1 MVFRSSISFFLLFLL
16 MLMISIF
23 LWTFLWIIT
32 LSHLINFTRSSISV
46 GGSLSI
52 SSKRTT
58 SSRINF
64 INIHRGLFDINRW
77 FFGHLVTGS
86 FLYRVW
92 YIDILIYRPTSL
104 AFPVNESRRSIDC
117 DKCDLPPSRRQP
129 SYGSMIF
136 REKDEN
142 YEIAVSSFCQVSLS
156 NLIVSRVVYT
166 KRHVDGWMDRSFSAI
181 VEFACC
187 GDKASCIP
195 LFYHKSSRRWK
206 NVQIILCWQI
216 LTTNTNKHSNE
227 FTSWRKQGIK
237 FTKKRKL

>member
-1 MVFRSSISFFLLFLL
+1 MVFGSSISFFLLFLL

-142 YEIAVSSFCQVSLS
+142 YEIAVSSFCQFPFRILLFRELCIQNVTSM
-156 NLIVSRVVYT
+156 
-166 KRHVDGWMDRSFSAI
+166 DGWIDRFQRSSNSLVAAI
-181 VEFACC
+181 RHLVSHYFITNLLEDGRMFKLFFA
-187 GDKASCIP
+187 GR
-195 LFYHKSSRRWK
+195 Y
-206 NVQIILCWQI
+206 
-216 LTTNTNKHSNE
+216 
-227 FTSWRKQGIK
+227 
-237 FTKKRKL
+237 